1 MSCGFNGNSD
11 IYGIGLRIGYYAQAL
26 AVWYSNYFNHEEVKS
41 LRTVNNIF
49 LFALLVAAIIYFANA
64 TTTHVIEGFLL
75 LQIGLMMGLVSITE
89 SSGFSPQY
97 VKRSKDRMILEK
109 ITWFAGALFNA
120 CFWWWAVDV
129 MLPTPCNGAG
139 SRHDTKIFYFYMTSI
154 YGWAG
159 WLMKIKTLLGVVW
172 AVPTKISMDVRALFY
187 EYRMREARAEFVRA
201 VTSLIPTEDS
211 FRRGYSIPPTE
222 HSTKDIKS
230 SLHRASD
237 AREVQGVSPPCIKS
251 LKENDAKEP
260 PKAGHTDTIKSI
272 VIDLSQHRE
281 MLKGVDRATK
291 YMEDILSIYPK
302 ESTKP
307 KRPHLRSCR
316 DLIQIISHESQC
328 TDTLTPYTR
337 CLWIYFSAQLIN
349 KPSLDLRYRIGRHL
363 NLSGHFSVWRW
374 PRLVHRM
381 CIFQETSPPPD
392 WHHLVI
398 ASDSLLIQ
406 TPPIVKIRTWMYH
419 AASEFAVVVFM
430 VLQVELTIKWNH
442 VEGLD
447 AFDSLGQ
454 LIAFCLGVGGLFT
467 VIWGKRSRVCDMG
480 KGEWGKVCKMAKEE
494 WTGGVEKGEYEM
506 ALERWLR
513 WKEVG
518 GERRI
523 ERTMTV

>member
-1 MSCGFNGNSD
+1 MSCGFTGNSD

-64 TTTHVIEGFLL
+64 TTTYVIEGFLL
-75 LQIGLMMGLVSITE
+75 LQIGLLMGLVSITE

-120 CFWWWAVDV
+120 VFWWWAVDV

-139 SRHDTKIFYFYMTSI
+139 SRHDTKIFYFFMTSI

-172 AVPTKISMDVRALFY
+172 AVPTKISMDFRALSY
-187 EYRMREARAEFVRA
+187 EYRMRETRAEFVRA
-201 VTSLIPTEDS
+201 VTTLIPAEDS
-211 FRRGYSIPPTE
+211 LPRGHPVPPE
-222 HSTKDIKS
+222 EGSTKHIKP
-230 SLHRASD
+230 SLHRVSD
-237 AREVQGVSPPCIKS
+237 AIEVQGVSQPCIKS
-251 LKENDAKEP
+251 LMDNDAKEP
-260 PKAGHTDTIKSI
+260 PKAGHKVTIKATA
-272 VIDLSQHRE
+272 IDIGHHRE

-291 YMEDILSIYPK
+291 YMEDILSIYPE

-307 KRPHLRSCR
+307 KRPEFRSFR
-316 DLIQIISHESQC
+316 GFIQMISHESQC
-328 TDTLTPYTR
+328 TDTLTPYTQ
-337 CLWIYFSAQLIN
+337 CLWTYLSAQLRN

-363 NLSGHFSVWRW
+363 NLSGHFSAWCW

-381 CIFQETSPPPD
+381 CILQETSPPPD
-392 WHHLVI
+392 WHHLVV

-406 TPPIVKIRTWMYH
+406 NPPIIKIRTWMWH

-467 VIWGKRSRVCDMG
+467 VVWGKRSRVSDILKG
-480 KGEWGKVCKMAKEE
+480 KWRKVGKMAKEE
-494 WTGGVEKGEYEM
+494 WTGGLEKGDYEM
-506 ALERWLR
+506 AIERWLR

-518 GERRI
+518 GDRKI
-523 ERTMTV
+523 GRTMTV